1 MNFTSIEE
9 YENYLNRSARLPE
22 GITASSERI
31 SFYPEELAVAGETG
45 KPYAMNLT
53 LLALDEPTE
62 CFSAL
67 FTRNAFPGHPVVIG
81 RELVKEKK
89 LKGLIINNRIA
100 NVECPGGYEKSQAV
114 RKKMEELLPGEGVV
128 FPFSTGIIGWELP
141 RDEMIKALPALAASR
156 KGGSALPA
164 ARSIM
169 TTDSFPK
176 AFTVKAGEGVI
187 TGICKGAGM
196 IEPNLATMLVFVMT
210 DVTLSRE
217 ELKLSW
223 DEACRLSFNRISVD
237 SDQSTSDTAM
247 IFSTN
252 RRNAAKEEFSAALK
266 ELTMVMAQ
274 NVVRNGEGTG
284 HVIEVIVEEAMTEE
298 EGASAGKA
306 LVNSPLTKSA
316 VFGNDPN
323 VGRLIQALGDWAGN
337 GDIELDRSR
346 VSLVM
351 GGEDLYK
358 DGAFLLDSDKEAR
371 LHRYL
376 KERALPLPSP
386 GFPAHENNVSITVRL
401 GRGSAE
407 SRVWGSDLSCDYV
420 TINAEYRS

>member
-9 YENYLNRSARLPE
+9 YEAYLERGAILPE
-22 GITASSERI
+22 GVSSSRCAL
-31 SFYPEELAVAGETG
+31 SFFPKELAVAGETG
-45 KPYAMNLT
+45 KPYQMNLT
-53 LLALDEPTE
+53 LLSLDEPTE
-62 CFSAL
+62 SFSAL

-81 RELVKEKK
+81 RELVREKR

-100 NVECPGGYEKSQAV
+100 NVECPGGYEKSQKI
-114 RKKMEELLPGEGVV
+114 RKRTEELLPGDGVV

-141 RDEMIKALPALAASR
+141 VDEMLAALPALVESR
-156 KGGSALPA
+156 KGGSALAA

-176 AFTVKAGEGVI
+176 AFTVPAGEGII

-210 DVTLSRE
+210 DVAISRE
-217 ELKLSW
+217 DLGSCWE
-223 DEACRLSFNRISVD
+223 EACRSSFNRISVD
-237 SDQSTSDTAM
+237 SDQSTSDTAL

-252 RRNAAKEEFSAALK
+252 RKKAGRGEFLAALK
-266 ELTMVMAQ
+266 EITRRMAQ

-284 HVIEVIVEEAMTEE
+284 HVIEVAVEEALTEE

-316 VFGNDPN
+316 VYGNDPN

-337 GDIELDRSR
+337 AGIPLDRNR
-346 VSLVM
+346 VSLAM
-351 GGEDLYK
+351 GDTDLYRN
-358 DGAFLLDSDKEAR
+358 GAFLLDSEKEAR

-386 GFPAHENNVSITVRL
+386 GFPVHENNVKITLRL
-401 GRGSAE
+401 GRGSE
-407 SRVWGSDLSCDYV
+407 KSRVWGSDLSCDYV